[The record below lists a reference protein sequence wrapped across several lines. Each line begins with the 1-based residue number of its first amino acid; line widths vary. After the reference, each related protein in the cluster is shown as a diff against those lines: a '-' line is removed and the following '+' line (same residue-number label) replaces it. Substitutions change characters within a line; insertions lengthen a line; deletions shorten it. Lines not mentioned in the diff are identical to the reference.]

1 MRLTDREARPECSI
15 IPFHRPE
22 DQPEN
27 LTTTSIAAVIAVTIL
42 HSDNVSPE
50 EKLLEIIE
58 ASGEAEVL
66 DADDAAAEFETFQ
79 DEILPVATND
89 NSIATVRTQCRVC
102 LHLRRHIL
110 HQLKRLS
117 LARNLGIGGHNVTV
131 HRQKAQQSNGT
142 YSHGNQDLDKGKSV
156 VFYSICHITHDTP
169 LPGSNNIRAIHGQ
182 TLAAMIDG

>member
-42 HSDNVSPE
+42 HSDKVSPE

-66 DADDAAAEFETFQ
+66 DADDAAAVRCTH
-79 DEILPVATND
+79 PRKATTCVAV
-89 NSIATVRTQCRVC
+89 ACE
-102 LHLRRHIL
+102 
-110 HQLKRLS
+110 
-117 LARNLGIGGHNVTV
+117 A
-131 HRQKAQQSNGT
+131 
-142 YSHGNQDLDKGKSV
+142 
-156 VFYSICHITHDTP
+156 
-169 LPGSNNIRAIHGQ
+169 
-182 TLAAMIDG
+182 

>member
-1 MRLTDREARPECSI
+1 MKHVRNAAS
-15 IPFHRPE
+15 FHSTA
-22 DQPEN
+22 QKTSGN

-89 NSIATVRTQCRVC
+89 NSIATV
-102 LHLRRHIL
+102 
-110 HQLKRLS
+110 S
-117 LARNLGIGGHNVTV
+117 E
-131 HRQKAQQSNGT
+131 
-142 YSHGNQDLDKGKSV
+142 
-156 VFYSICHITHDTP
+156 
-169 LPGSNNIRAIHGQ
+169 
-182 TLAAMIDG
+182 

>member
-1 MRLTDREARPECSI
+1 MRLTDREIRPESRI

-22 DQPEN
+22 EQPEK

-79 DEILPVATND
+79 DEMLPVATND
-89 NSIATVRTQCRVC
+89 NSV
-102 LHLRRHIL
+102 
-110 HQLKRLS
+110 
-117 LARNLGIGGHNVTV
+117 
-131 HRQKAQQSNGT
+131 
-142 YSHGNQDLDKGKSV
+142 
-156 VFYSICHITHDTP
+156 
-169 LPGSNNIRAIHGQ
+169 
-182 TLAAMIDG
+182 AAVSQ

>member
-42 HSDNVSPE
+42 HPDNVSPE
-50 EKLLEIIE
+50 EKLLELIE

-79 DEILPVATND
+79 DEMLPVATND
-89 NSIATVRTQCRVC
+89 NSIATVSQ
-102 LHLRRHIL
+102 
-110 HQLKRLS
+110 
-117 LARNLGIGGHNVTV
+117 
-131 HRQKAQQSNGT
+131 
-142 YSHGNQDLDKGKSV
+142 
-156 VFYSICHITHDTP
+156 
-169 LPGSNNIRAIHGQ
+169 
-182 TLAAMIDG
+182 